1 MKLLAIKIFCKTK
14 LKRKLKILKTEEGAQ
29 KRYNFIDN

>member
-1 MKLLAIKIFCKTK
+1 MKLLAIKIFCK

-29 KRYNFIDN
+29 ERYNFIDN